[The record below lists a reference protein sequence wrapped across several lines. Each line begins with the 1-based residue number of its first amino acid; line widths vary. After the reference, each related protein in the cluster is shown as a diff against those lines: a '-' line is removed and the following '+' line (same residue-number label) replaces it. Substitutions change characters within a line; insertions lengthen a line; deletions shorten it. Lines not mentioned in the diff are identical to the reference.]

1 MAPPN
6 PDKLFVPQYV
16 QIDTEYR
23 IERFHAQ
30 GGLGCVYLATD
41 AELQRR
47 VAIKFPRSKY
57 QTAEQSARFEREAE
71 ITGRLDHPGIIPVHA
86 MTSEGTDLPFYVM
99 RFVDGRTMQMAID
112 ELHSAADAIAAI
124 KDERFFQSVDFRLL
138 LLKFVSV
145 CNIVA
150 YAHEQKVIHRDIKPA
165 NIIIGPFGE
174 VLLLDWGLAK
184 VLDEPVEDRQAV
196 RQSLWPDGPNGGT
209 ISPEVNCELTS
220 GLAAIAPGNRD
231 TVSGQILGTPAFA
244 SPEQL
249 FGKAEETDVRSDVYS
264 LGATLFTL
272 LTGTIVMRSGGLPPY
287 LNRLQRNER
296 ISTHEVNRLI
306 PRPLEAICCHA
317 MAANPEHRYPSAL
330 AMALDIER
338 YLAGES
344 ISILRDPITARCG
357 RMIRKRP
364 RTTAAIIA
372 AAFVILIAGSTGS
385 LILNSKNQ
393 QLQENNN
400 QLATVVRTSQ
410 SAGVQALQALRT
422 LFDEVITQRFSSQ
435 TSLTEEERTFLNNI
449 LQQYKA
455 LAALQGNSTESRA
468 IRAEGFEQSGHILVR
483 LSDEYESR
491 RNFEA
496 AAEICSQ
503 LLKETG
509 RTEFLN
515 QLASASLALCESL
528 QRDGELHAAE
538 QTASDC
544 IAVIESSGH
553 QSGDQQSSDTLLS
566 LARLYSIR
574 GKLQAATTRRETAT
588 ESLLKA
594 NEVLEQ
600 LLVREP
606 GAQRVLRELA
616 GTCCS
621 LSDLCQRA
629 IDFSGHDNYSGRAV
643 DCYRRLLQE
652 DPRLP
657 ELQKGF
663 VHACYRRSFAHEFFD
678 RIEPGLQD
686 LSEAI
691 EISGHLTSQF
701 PLSDEYREID
711 ALMRIRRAE
720 MYCIRSQFYH
730 AVDDYRSAVYSMEKT
745 VKDSSNAARLFET
758 ILSARR
764 KLAGIHSG
772 CEFYA
777 EAETTLRNA
786 LRKADSFRSEYPDAA
801 SASWAVQELYFDLAE
816 ILHRQER
823 TPESLELLQQWLQS
837 PGPRSG
843 DAVQIVQSIGQIR
856 GRTQRARLLWQSSR
870 HQEARDHIAK
880 ASLIAANLPIE
891 QISQVSMLER
901 AADCHSS
908 LASVYQMFD
917 CPEDSTIHYQ
927 KQMLLLKRIG
937 ERAPERLTAPDGI
950 IATLTETG
958 QSLTDAGLFSAARQQ
973 LLAAES
979 AMMTAMTSLP
989 DTSDD
994 IATRKSRGNL
1004 RLAQGRLLLCQGQYP
1019 DAWKLCEEAVL
1030 LNPSP
1035 EHQAS
1040 LLRCLVHPGTNA
1052 RSPGKPE
1059 MAISLQET
1067 DRLAESSLSPGPG
1080 MIDLLIAC
1088 GEAARNSGTPDTQQA
1103 FEAAVIRF
1111 LNRLHAQGS
1120 VISREL
1126 MIRLQSHAEVSQL
1139 LKNGQANAILEQL
1152 NPGKN
1157 GRRFRSL

>member
-6 PDKLFVPQYV
+6 PDELIVPQDV
-16 QIDTEYR
+16 QVDTEYR

-99 RFVDGRTMQMAID
+99 RFVDGRTMQMAIHD
-112 ELHSAADAIAAI
+112 VHSAADAVTVI
-124 KDERFFQSVDFRLL
+124 KDEQFFQSVEFRLL
-138 LLKFVSV
+138 LHKFVSV

-150 YAHEQKVIHRDIKPA
+150 FAHEQNVIHRDIKPA

-184 VLDEPVEDRQAV
+184 VLDEPMENLQAM
-196 RQSLWPDGPNGGT
+196 RRSLWPDSPNGGNF
-209 ISPEVNCELTS
+209 SPRVDRELTS
-220 GLAAIAPGNRD
+220 GLAAIAPEDRN
-231 TVSGQILGTPAFA
+231 TLSGQILGTPAFA

-272 LTGTIVMRSGGLPPY
+272 LTGTIVMRSGGLLPY
-287 LNRLQRNER
+287 INRLQRNER
-296 ISTHEVNRLI
+296 ISAHEVNRLI
-306 PRPLEAICCHA
+306 PRPMEAICRHA
-317 MAANPEHRYPSAL
+317 MAANAEQRYPSAL
-330 AMALDIER
+330 AMAQDIER

-344 ISILRDPITARCG
+344 ISILRDPITVRCG

-364 RTTAAIIA
+364 RATAAIIA

-410 SAGVQALQALRT
+410 SASVQALQALRA
-422 LFDEVITQRFSSQ
+422 LFDEVITQRFNSQ
-435 TSLTEEERTFLNNI
+435 TALTEEERTFLNNI

-455 LAALQGNSTESRA
+455 LSALQGNSAESRA

-483 LSDEYESR
+483 LSEEYESR

-509 RTEFLN
+509 RAEFLD
-515 QLASASLALCESL
+515 QLASTSLALCESL

-544 IAVIESSGH
+544 IAVIESSGQ
-553 QSGDQQSSDTLLS
+553 QSGNQQSSDTLLS

-600 LLVREP
+600 LIVREP
-606 GAQRVLRELA
+606 AEQRVLHELA
-616 GTCCS
+616 ETCCS

-629 IDFSGHDNYSGRAV
+629 VDFSRHDDYSERAV
-643 DCYRRLLQE
+643 DCYRRLLRE
-652 DPRLP
+652 HSPLA
-657 ELQKGF
+657 EFQKGF
-663 VHACYRRSFAHEFFD
+663 VQACYRRSFAHEYFD

-691 EISGHLTSQF
+691 EISGNLTSQF
-701 PLSDEYREID
+701 PLSEEYHEID

-720 MYCIRSQFYH
+720 IYCIRSQFYQ
-730 AVDDYRSAVYSMEKT
+730 AADDYRSAIYSMEKT
-745 VKDSSNAARLFET
+745 VKDSSNVAGLFET
-758 ILSARR
+758 IISARR
-764 KLAGIHSG
+764 KLACIHAD

-786 LRKADSFRSEYPDAA
+786 VKQADSFKSAYPDAA
-801 SASWAVQELYFDLAE
+801 TASWVVQELYFDLAE
-816 ILHRQER
+816 ILHRQDN
-823 TPESLELLQQWLQS
+823 TSESLELLQQWLQS
-837 PGPRSG
+837 PGTRSSNT
-843 DAVQIVQSIGQIR
+843 VQIVQSIGQIR
-856 GRTQRARLLWQSSR
+856 GRAQLARLLWQTNR
-870 HQEARDHIAK
+870 NQDARDQIAT
-880 ASLIAANLPIE
+880 ASMIATDLPIE
-891 QISQVSMLER
+891 QISQVRILEK
-901 AADCHSS
+901 AADCHAS

-917 CPEDSTIHYQ
+917 LPEESRIHQ
-927 KQMLLLKRIG
+927 QTQLLLLKRIG
-937 ERAPERLTAPDGI
+937 ELDPERLKGPDGI

-973 LLAAES
+973 LTAAES
-979 AMMTAMTSLP
+979 AIMAAGTRLP
-989 DTSDD
+989 DTWHD
-994 IATRKSRGNL
+994 IATRRLFGNL
-1004 RLAQGRLLLCQGQYP
+1004 RLAEGRLLLCQGQYP
-1019 DAWKLCEEAVL
+1019 DARRICEEAVL
-1030 LNPSP
+1030 VNPSP
-1035 EHQAS
+1035 EHRAS
-1040 LLRCLVHPGTNA
+1040 LLRCLVHSETNA
-1052 RSPGKPE
+1052 QSPGEPE
-1059 MAISLQET
+1059 TATSLQET
-1067 DRLAESSLSPGPG
+1067 DRLAESSLSPGQG

-1088 GEAARNSGTPDTQQA
+1088 GEAAGNSRTPDKKQA
-1103 FEAAVIRF
+1103 YEAAAIRF
-1111 LNRLHAQGS
+1111 LNRLNTQGS
-1120 VISREL
+1120 VISGGL
-1126 MIRLQSHAEVSQL
+1126 MIRLQSHSEVSQL
-1139 LKNGQANAILEQL
+1139 LTNPQVNATLEQL
-1152 NPGKN
+1152 NPRKN